1 MEMLLRGIE
10 ERSGK
15 SFSDGLEG
23 LCRTIFYSSRE
34 KMVSVGIA
42 EAGRL
47 ELLYDSLIVFKR

>member
-1 MEMLLRGIE
+1 MLLRGIE